1 MSEFR
6 LKNMLEYRYIIGKRG
21 VIDAVIS
28 KLSYFH
34 RPYTGV
40 ITDILTE
47 TTGDAFLKSYYGVDY
62 QANLEKVNR
71 RMSIFWTLT
80 RSNLFKN
87 IASDIN
93 SKAEKNFEALLLAA
107 NYSFAEYIF
116 WNRCETEPAIAEY
129 HAKDSVEELTA
140 SVIRKKAEETYK
152 KGHTDQ
158 AVEDFKKALE
168 LTPDDFT
175 ILFQL
180 GMYYFFEKADHIKA
194 ADFFARS
201 AAGARGISARIEAM
215 AYCFTSL
222 IIRLKALHKG
232 DRDMADDAMTIGE
245 KAVRTDPDLIM
256 THYCSLQALA
266 GLCVFEDHGSR
277 FLKAAEKVFEMDYNL
292 LLQAILDNAFDPV
305 LDALISLAASR
316 YDAGLSSCVKS
327 IEETSKKISQFPSRL
342 ETSADTARVFN
353 LQKEFKSVQ
362 EYFKKNKTYADI
374 EETIK
379 RIEAVSGEADRV
391 LHSNRVQQ
399 MLIRVREYCSVIVN
413 EYKKDFGDRLKPY
426 NDALKRRG
434 EIGAKIEALVKKYF
448 ITAESADTSESKEH
462 SENGGGPKA
471 PDKKAD
477 YTRNPEAEKS
487 VKSKC
492 ASAVFFVFEAII
504 VFLWIFAGVFSF
516 AIFAAASL
524 ITLCLIPAYSVAGAE
539 LFYFITRL
547 QLDELKRDY
556 SRVDLKL
563 DLSNNLPGEAEM
575 KARDKYSKQIAGEF
589 GISQIDARNILE
601 AALFSDYEKMK
612 AAVRNL
618 CR

>member
-6 LKNMLEYRYIIGKRG
+6 LKNMLEYRYIISKRG

-28 KLSYFH
+28 KLNYFH

-47 TTGDAFLKSYYGVDY
+47 TTGDAFLKTYYESDY
-62 QANLEKVNR
+62 QNNLEKINR
-71 RMSIFWTLT
+71 RLSIFWTLT
-80 RSNLFKN
+80 RSNLFKI
-87 IASDIN
+87 IADDIN
-93 SKAEKNFEALLLAA
+93 SKAEKKFENFFLVA
-107 NYSFAEYIF
+107 NYSFAEYVF
-116 WNRCETEPAIAEY
+116 WNICETEPAIAGY
-129 HAKDSVEELTA
+129 RTKDSVEALTA

-180 GMYYFFEKADHIKA
+180 GLYYFFEKADHIKA
-194 ADFFARS
+194 DDFFARS
-201 AAGARGISARIEAM
+201 AAGARGVSSRVEAM
-215 AYCFTSL
+215 AYCFTAL

-232 DRDMADDAMTIGE
+232 ERDMAADALTVGE

-256 THYCSLQALA
+256 AHYCSLQSLA
-266 GLCVFEDHGSR
+266 GLCVFEDHGDR
-277 FLKAAEKVFEMDYNL
+277 FLKAAEKVFEIDYNL

-305 LDALISLAASR
+305 LDPLISLAAAR
-316 YDAGLSSCVKS
+316 YDAALSSCVKS
-327 IEETSKKISQFPSRL
+327 IEETGKKISQFPSRL

-353 LQKEFKSVQ
+353 LQKEFKAVQ

-379 RIEAVSGEADRV
+379 RLDTVNGEADRV

-434 EIGAKIEALVKKYF
+434 EIGAKIDALTKKF
-448 ITAESADTSESKEH
+448 FRAAESVESCENKE
-462 SENGGGPKA
+462 NAGDGDGPKA
-471 PDKKAD
+471 SGKNTD
-477 YTRNPEAEKS
+477 YARNPEAEKA

-492 ASAVFFVFEAII
+492 ASAVFLIFEAII
-504 VFLWIFAGVFSF
+504 VFLWLFAGVFSF
-516 AIFAAASL
+516 AVFAAASL
-524 ITLCLIPAYSVAGAE
+524 ITLCLVPAYGVAGAE

-601 AALFSDYEKMK
+601 AALLSDYEKMK
-612 AAVRNL
+612 AAVRTL
-618 CR
+618 CK